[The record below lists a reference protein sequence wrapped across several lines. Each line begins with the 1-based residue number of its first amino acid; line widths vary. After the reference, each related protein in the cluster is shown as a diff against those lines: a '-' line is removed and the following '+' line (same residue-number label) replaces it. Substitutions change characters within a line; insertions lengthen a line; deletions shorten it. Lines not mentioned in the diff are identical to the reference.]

1 MTQTQ
6 RKGQPGEGSSYS
18 PRSRAAASGLLSPAH
33 RAQSQLCSA
42 AAVSGLSPASHTP
55 HSPRPGGCQAGAPTG
70 QASKLGRDLGLCHH
84 QCSPQ
89 HPSPLQQRHQKH
101 LKIAPEARA
110 PRQLSCCPLLAP
122 PLCCCSVEA
131 RSSLTAGSAG
141 VAPSGE
147 SHAGSRS

>member
-55 HSPRPGGCQAGAPTG
+55 HSPKPGGCQAGAPTG
-70 QASKLGRDLGLCHH
+70 QTSKLGRDLGLCHH
-84 QCSPQ
+84 NVRPSI
-89 HPSPLQQRHQKH
+89 HPPCNRDIKNISK
-101 LKIAPEARA
+101 
-110 PRQLSCCPLLAP
+110 
-122 PLCCCSVEA
+122 
-131 RSSLTAGSAG
+131 
-141 VAPSGE
+141 
-147 SHAGSRS
+147 